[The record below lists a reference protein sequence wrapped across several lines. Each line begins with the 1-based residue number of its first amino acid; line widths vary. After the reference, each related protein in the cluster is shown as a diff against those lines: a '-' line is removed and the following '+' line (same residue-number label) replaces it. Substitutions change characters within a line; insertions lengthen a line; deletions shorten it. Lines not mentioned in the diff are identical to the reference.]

1 MDIMSTQFLSALL
14 AIIVIDLVL
23 AGDNA
28 IVIAL
33 AARNVPKHLQKRAI
47 MWGTVGAIVVRTTLT
62 LVVVALL
69 KIPGLLFAG
78 GLMLVWIAYKLLLPD
93 EGDDSHG
100 AGAAANS
107 FWGAL
112 RTIVIAD
119 TVMGLDNV
127 LAVAG
132 AAHGSFL
139 LVAIGLLISIPIVIW
154 GSTILLRFVER
165 YPAIVYV
172 GSGVL
177 AWTSVKMM
185 TSEPLAKDYLA
196 SHPLIVFLLY
206 IVVIGGVLGAG
217 FLRNHRSLESRISA
231 RIARF
236 PREIAE
242 ASASSQRNQEE
253 VPMLKILVPVDGS
266 RNAQHAI
273 RHVIGEYRRHPGFEV
288 HLLNVQAPFSRHVAQ
303 WVGRKDRD
311 DYHKAQAEA
320 VLAPLR
326 EMLESASV
334 PFAQHIRV
342 GRRAETIADEAKR
355 LKCDH
360 IVLATARKNSLTRMV
375 ESSITNRV
383 LDLTSVPVEVVVGD
397 SVSRLERYGIP
408 LGLGAGLGTLML
420 LAFD

>member
-33 AARNVPKHLQKRAI
+33 AARNVPKHLQRRAI

-78 GLMLVWIAYKLLLPD
+78 GLMLVWIAYKLLLPE
-93 EGDDSHG
+93 EGEGHEDASG
-100 AGAAANS
+100 ATS

-132 AAHGSFL
+132 AAHGSFV
-139 LVAIGLLISIPIVIW
+139 LVALGLLISIPIVIW
-154 GSTILLRFVER
+154 GSTLLLRFVER

-185 TSEPLAKDYLA
+185 TSEPLLKDYLA
-196 SHPLIVFLLY
+196 AHPLLVTALY
-206 IVVIGGVLGAG
+206 LAVIGGVLGAG
-217 FLRNHRSLESRISA
+217 FLKNHRSLESRISA
-231 RIARF
+231 RIAQF
-236 PREIAE
+236 PRESAA
-242 ASASSQRNQEE
+242 ASAHPHRNEEE

-266 RNAQHAI
+266 RNAQYAI

-288 HLLNVQAPFSRHVAQ
+288 HLLNVQAPFSRHIAKWVA
-303 WVGRKDRD
+303 RKDRD
-311 DYHKAQAEA
+311 DHHKAEAEA

-326 EMLESASV
+326 ELLESASV
-334 PFAQHIRV
+334 PFAQHVRV

-397 SVSRLERYGIP
+397 SVSKLERYGIP
-408 LGLGAGLGTLML
+408 LGLGAGLGTLMF